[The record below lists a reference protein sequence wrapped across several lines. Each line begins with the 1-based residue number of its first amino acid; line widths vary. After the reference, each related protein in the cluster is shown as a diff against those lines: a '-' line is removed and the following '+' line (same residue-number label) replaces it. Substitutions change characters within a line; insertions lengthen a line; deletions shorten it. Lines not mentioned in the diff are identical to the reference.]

1 MDGIVRVFGARRRK
15 VVARA
20 SLETSEVEDTV
31 VGQGPELRDNGL
43 IDLRLLFIFW
53 VKWSWTIIPFA
64 VVALY
69 LGYQE
74 LKAFQPQF
82 LATMVVA
89 PNGGGSAPAG
99 GLSSAVGNALGVSIG
114 GSSSVTLFDRLEVM
128 VGSVVL
134 ATQLQKEQN
143 LLYEV
148 FAGSWDDETKTWVV
162 PQGEEFEKQQR
173 RLRFLRKNTWVAPNL
188 ESLARFVGGTVKIQT
203 EKGSFKKIS
212 VQHVDPDFAVR
223 ILSLVYF
230 TADELLREQDRAE
243 SKNRRRYLDAQLASA
258 VNLDSR
264 NALVSL
270 LTSEQRRSML
280 LESELPYAARIIEPV
295 FVSQHATEPNLQDI
309 FLMRLMFSVI
319 AGLVI
324 LTGYSLL
331 RNE

>member
-1 MDGIVRVFGARRRK
+1 MDGIVSVFGARSRK

-20 SLETSEVEDTV
+20 SLETSEAEDTV
-31 VGQGPELRDNGL
+31 VGQAPELRDHGP
-43 IDLRLLFIFW
+43 IDLRVLFIFW
-53 VKWSWTIIPFA
+53 LKWSWTAIPFV
-64 VVALY
+64 VVAIY

-89 PNGGGSAPAG
+89 PNSGGAEPA

-114 GSSSVTLFDRLEVM
+114 GGSSASLFDRLEVM

-134 ATQLQKEQN
+134 ASRLQEEQN

-148 FAGSWDDETKTWVV
+148 YAGSWDDENKAWIV

-173 RLRFLRKNTWVAPNL
+173 RLRFLRKNTWIAPNL
-188 ESLARFVGGTVKIQT
+188 ESLARFVGGTVRFET
-203 EKGSFKKIS
+203 VKGTFKRIS
-212 VQHVDPDFAVR
+212 VRHVDPDFALR
-223 ILSLVYF
+223 ILSLAYF

-243 SKNRRRYLDAQLASA
+243 SRNRRRYLDAQLAST

-280 LESELPYAARIIEPV
+280 LESELPYAARIIEPA
-295 FVSQHATEPNLQDI
+295 FVSQLPTEPNLQDI
-309 FLMRLMFSVI
+309 FALRLILAVI
-319 AGLVI
+319 ACLLI